1 VAKQKQCKAEGCT
14 HVAEYHD
21 GLCAEC
27 ADGGLVVQVPGVRP
41 VRWGNC
47 FGVKMV
53 QVLCQCGWGSLGM
66 RESDVPDECPV
77 CGYRLREEEED
88 E

>member
-1 VAKQKQCKAEGCT
+1 MSGEEEV
-14 HVAEYHD
+14 
-21 GLCAEC
+21 
-27 ADGGLVVQVPGVRP
+27 
-41 VRWGNC
+41 
-47 FGVKMV
+47 V